1 MTKGLNL
8 TFTVPAENQKMEGG
22 GKKAGVQQEVE
33 PDWVMKEP

>member
-1 MTKGLNL
+1 MTKGLHL

-22 GKKAGVQQEVE
+22 EKAGVQQEVE